1 MLHDDEGDAASGDSD
16 TTQPDGFDDLTS
28 GDYLSGQAD
37 FDIDF

>member
-1 MLHDDEGDAASGDSD
+1 MFYDPD